1 MNATMTMEENPTQLD
16 LLHRISRIVS
26 SERTADEMLGE
37 VLGLTLQ
44 VTGCD
49 ACLVYLLD
57 AENGELVLRASQ
69 LPHARELDSLT
80 IKLGEGVTGWVAQH
94 NSVVALPRN
103 ASADARFKPFRALV
117 EDTYQ
122 AFLSVPMLSS
132 GEVIGVINIHY
143 RDEHDHTPSEMAL
156 VTFVG
161 EQMGNALA
169 KAKLEEDNARLAE
182 AKEEIERE
190 LATRKIVERAK
201 GILQRNE
208 GLTEEEAYLKLRNE
222 SRRMRRP
229 MKELAEA
236 IILTEDMKRKM
247 NSD

>member
-1 MNATMTMEENPTQLD
+1 MTAMMEEKPITQVD

-37 VLGLTLQ
+37 VLGLTLK

-57 AENGELVLRASQ
+57 VENGELVLRASQ

-94 NSVVALPRN
+94 NSVVALARN
-103 ASADARFKPFRALV
+103 ASADARFKSYRALV

-122 AFLSVPMLSS
+122 GFLSVPIVNS
-132 GEVIGVINIHY
+132 GEVIGVINTHY
-143 RDEHDHTPSEMAL
+143 RDEHEHTPEEVAL

-169 KAKLEEDNARLAE
+169 KAKLEEDNARLSE

-190 LATRKIVERAK
+190 LATRKLVERAK
-201 GILQRNE
+201 GILQRSE

-236 IILTEDMKRKM
+236 IILTEDMKRK
-247 NSD
+247 NPSD

>member
-1 MNATMTMEENPTQLD
+1 MNTMIDETLTQVD

-26 SERTADEMLGE
+26 SERSVDEMLGE

-69 LPHARELDSLT
+69 VPHARELDSLA

-94 NSVVALPRN
+94 NSVVALPRK
-103 ASADARFKPFRALV
+103 ASADARFKHFGTLV
-117 EDTYQ
+117 EDTYE
-122 AFLSVPMLSS
+122 AFLAVPLVSS
-132 GEVIGVINIHY
+132 GEVIGVVNIHH
-143 RDEHDHTPSEMAL
+143 RDEHDHTASEIAL
-156 VTFVG
+156 VSFVG

-169 KAKLEEDNARLAE
+169 KAKLEDDNARLAE
-182 AKEEIERE
+182 EKLEIEKE

-201 GILQRNE
+201 GILQRSE
-208 GLTEEEAYLKLRNE
+208 GLSEEEAYLKLRNE

-236 IILTEDMKRKM
+236 IILTEDMKRKVTPE
-247 NSD
+247 

>member
-1 MNATMTMEENPTQLD
+1 MNGMMEENLTQVD

-26 SERTADEMLGE
+26 SERTVDEMLGE

-49 ACLVYLLD
+49 ACLIYLLD
-57 AENGELVLRASQ
+57 VENGELVLRASQ

-94 NSVVALPRN
+94 NSVVALPRK
-103 ASADARFKPFRALV
+103 AFADTRFKSFRMLV
-117 EDTYQ
+117 EDSYE
-122 AFLSVPMLSS
+122 AFLAVPLLSS
-132 GEVIGVINIHY
+132 GEVIGVVNVHH
-143 RDEHDHTPSEMAL
+143 RDEHEHTPGEVAL

-169 KAKLEEDNARLAE
+169 KAKLEDDNARLSE
-182 AKEEIERE
+182 EKQEIEKE

-201 GILQRNE
+201 GIMQRNE

-236 IILTEDMKRKM
+236 IILTEDMKRRVP
-247 NSD
+247 SD

>member
-1 MNATMTMEENPTQLD
+1 MKTMMEENLTQVD

-26 SERTADEMLGE
+26 SERTMDEMLGE
-37 VLGLTLQ
+37 VIGLTSQ

-57 AENGELVLRASQ
+57 EENGELVLRASQ
-69 LPHARELDSLT
+69 LPHARELDSLS
-80 IKLGEGVTGWVAQH
+80 IKLGEGVTGWAAQH
-94 NSVVALPRN
+94 NSVVALPRK
-103 ASADARFKPFRALV
+103 AAADARFKSFRALV
-117 EDTYQ
+117 EDTYE
-122 AFLSVPMLSS
+122 AFLAVPLLSK
-132 GEVIGVINIHY
+132 GQVIGMVNIHH
-143 RDEHDHTPSEMAL
+143 REEHEHTPSEVAL
-156 VTFVG
+156 LTFVG

-169 KAKLEEDNARLAE
+169 KADLEEANVRLAGE
-182 AKEEIERE
+182 KLEIERE

-201 GILQRNE
+201 GILQRAE

-236 IILTEDMKRKM
+236 IILTEDMKRKV
-247 NSD
+247 SPE

>member
-1 MNATMTMEENPTQLD
+1 MEANTSFIDP
-16 LLHRISRIVS
+16 LHRISRIVS
-26 SERTADEMLGE
+26 SERTVDEMLGE

-94 NSVVALPRN
+94 NSVVALPRK
-103 ASADARFKPFRALV
+103 ASTDARFKSFRTLV
-117 EDTYQ
+117 EDTYE
-122 AFLSVPMLSS
+122 AFLAVPLVSK
-132 GEVIGVINIHY
+132 GEVIGVVNIHH
-143 RDEHDHTPSEMAL
+143 REEHDHTPNEVAL
-156 VTFVG
+156 LTFVG

-169 KAKLEEDNARLAE
+169 KGKLEEDNARLSE
-182 AKEEIERE
+182 EKQEIERE

-201 GILQRNE
+201 GIMQRNE

-236 IILTEDMKRKM
+236 IILTEYMKRKTTA
-247 NSD
+247 D